1 MGGGMEGRDRE
12 MTGWRDGGMEGRD
25 RGMTGWRDG
34 GEG

>member
-1 MGGGMEGRDRE
+1 MEGRDRE